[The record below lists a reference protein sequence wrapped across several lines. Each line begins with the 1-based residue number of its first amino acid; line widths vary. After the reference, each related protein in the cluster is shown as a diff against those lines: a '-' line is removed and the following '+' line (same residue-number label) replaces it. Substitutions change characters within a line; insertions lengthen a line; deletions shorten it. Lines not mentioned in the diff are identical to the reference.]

1 MDDFLAWL
9 ARVHSNIILSLFV
22 TKDTQENA
30 EFSELLENIIFRKIL
45 SQPIKARNV

>member
-30 EFSELLENIIFRKIL
+30 GFSDSLKNIIFRKIL
-45 SQPIKARNV
+45 SQRLKARNA